1 MPISRRQTDV
11 KALMRRGAPH
21 GGPIPTSLGLAF
33 PACVSEALIQVSKHV
48 RLSSHGRS
56 RPALIKN
63 NDLQLLIDNEIF
75 CINADRKSS
84 RLSELQEFT
93 LVNQLAH
100 FFAERD
106 EINKYAYFEV
116 LFLGREGESHVHEH
130 RLRLLYRLASYALQY
145 PILQLYAQISLWLSK
160 VGNSK
165 SYAEDLV
172 AVLAEH
178 YLKPTDSKIYEYL
191 MPLET
196 SCPEFTVFFV
206 VYAARFLPINRPMAA
221 VFSSYINRNP
231 GYFLKGFRD
240 SPHLA
245 DIFRLEVFQK
255 MLTYLLE
262 MEGEP
267 SSDQEAMNYH
277 TAVMVL
283 LDQWSNNIKR
293 PLDISL
299 LFDPSV
305 RWSRFRCDALC
316 VISCKSLAACK
327 TVADKL
333 DGSKIPPIYA
343 ALIADAHSRTLSS
356 TSVQ

>member
-1 MPISRRQTDV
+1 
-11 KALMRRGAPH
+11 MRRGGGPIHH
-21 GGPIPTSLGLAF
+21 GAPIPTSLGIAF

-56 RPALIKN
+56 RPVLTKN

-75 CINADRKSS
+75 CLTADRKGS
-84 RLSELQEFT
+84 RLSQLQEFT
-93 LVNQLAH
+93 LINHLAH

-106 EINKYAYFEV
+106 EMNKYAYFEV

-130 RLRLLYRLASYALQY
+130 RLRVLYRLASYALQF
-145 PILQLYAQISLWLSK
+145 PVLQLYAQISLWLSK

-165 SYAEDLV
+165 SYAEELV

-178 YLKPTDSKIYEYL
+178 YLKPSDSKIYEFL
-191 MPLET
+191 LPLET

-206 VYAARFLPINRPMAA
+206 VYATRVLPINRPMAA
-221 VFSSYINRNP
+221 VFASYINRNP

-245 DIFRLEVFQK
+245 DIFRSEVFEK
-255 MLTYLLE
+255 MLAYLLDIE
-262 MEGEP
+262 VEP
-267 SSDQEAMNYH
+267 SEDRDAMNFH

-283 LDQWSNNIKR
+283 LDRWNSTIRK
-293 PLDISL
+293 PLDISM
-299 LFDPSV
+299 LFDPKV

-316 VISCKSLAACK
+316 IIGSKSLAACK
-327 TVADKL
+327 MVINKL
-333 DGSKIPPIYA
+333 EGCKIPPAYA
-343 ALIADAHSRTLSS
+343 ALIADAQARTLASF
-356 TSVQ
+356 SVQ